1 MEATP
6 RPSFC
11 FLSWLKYYYGCY
23 SCYFLD
29 LVGDRP
35 SKLSFRAVKIP
46 GACSWEFLVEVCCLV
61 LQILTRF
68 QTKKCNCPLPFSDQT
83 SKIHTRFRPGCQAE
97 MMLSLLR
104 LECRQKNYSIPFRI
118 RLFLFLSYS
127 FGIETV
133 NTFIHSRSSLKN
145 HTQFQTKMGKVCT
158 RFQTKR
164 VQKPYPMGRH
174 IPVWLI

>member
-11 FLSWLKYYYGCY
+11 FLSLLMYYYGCY

-35 SKLSFRAVKIP
+35 SKQTFRAVKIP
-46 GACSWEFLVEVCCLV
+46 GRYSWEFLVEVCCLV

-68 QTKKCNCPLPFSDQT
+68 QTKKCNFHSLFQTRPLKSTPV
-83 SKIHTRFRPGCQAE
+83 FRPGCQAE

-104 LECRQKNYSIPFRI
+104 LERKQKNYSNPFRI
-118 RLFLFLSYS
+118 RTFLFLYFS
-127 FGIETV
+127 FEIETV
-133 NTFIHSRSSLKN
+133 NTFIHSRSSLEN
-145 HTQFQTKMGKVCT
+145 HTQIQTKMGKV
-158 RFQTKR
+158 
-164 VQKPYPMGRH
+164 
-174 IPVWLI
+174 